1 LSSNGDKEHDIAVRF
16 VISPFEVTIKTKA
29 KKPELTG
36 TVIGIINEVKEK
48 QNDLAASVTG
58 IDLTKFKPVGTQPKA
73 ASEDPME
80 KLADRIGTTVDSLK
94 VILRIEDKVPIITAK
109 DKFGS
114 PEKGAMVLIY
124 AYQFGVG
131 KKPNHDEVSTSFS
144 QSGFTP
150 AFGSRTKGNLKKQKK
165 INVEKGE
172 ISLTGSGISDAE
184 TELKRLVPA
193 TAK

>member
-1 LSSNGDKEHDIAVRF
+1 LSGIEDKELDVSVRF
-16 VISPFEVTIKTKA
+16 IISPFEIAVKTKT
-29 KKPELTG
+29 KRSQLTSS
-36 TVIGIINEVKEK
+36 IIDIVSEIKQK
-48 QNDLAASVTG
+48 QNDLAESVTG
-58 IDLTKFKPVGTQPKA
+58 IDLTKFKPVGTPPRTA
-73 ASEDPME
+73 EDDPMARIAE
-80 KLADRIGTTVDSLK
+80 RIGTTVDSLK
-94 VILRIEDKVPIITAK
+94 QVLRIEDKMPIITAK

-131 KKPNHDEVSTSFS
+131 KKPSHDEVSAAFN

-150 AFGSRTKGNLKKQKK
+150 AFGTRTKGALKTQKK
-165 INVEKGE
+165 INIEKGE

-193 TAK
+193 PSA

>member
-1 LSSNGDKEHDIAVRF
+1 LSGTDDKELDVSIRF
-16 VISPFEVTIKTKA
+16 VISPFEVAVKTKA
-29 KKPELTG
+29 KRAELAG
-36 TVIGIINEVKEK
+36 VIIDLVNEIKQK
-48 QNDLAASVTG
+48 QNDLAESVTG
-58 IDLTKFKPVGTQPKA
+58 IDLTKFKPVGTPPKA

-80 KLADRIGTTVDSLK
+80 RLAERIGVTAESLK
-94 VILRIEDKVPIITAK
+94 QILRIEDKMPIITAR

-131 KKPNHDEVSTSFS
+131 KKPNHDEVSAAFN

-150 AFGSRTKGNLKKQKK
+150 AFGTRTKGNLKKQKK
-165 INVEKGE
+165 ISIEKGE

-184 TELKRLVPA
+184 MELRRLVP
-193 TAK
+193 TAPK